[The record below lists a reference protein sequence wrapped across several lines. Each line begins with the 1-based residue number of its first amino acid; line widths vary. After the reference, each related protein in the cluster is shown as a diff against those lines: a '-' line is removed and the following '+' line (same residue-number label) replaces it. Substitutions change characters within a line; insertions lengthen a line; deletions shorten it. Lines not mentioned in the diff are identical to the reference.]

1 MNTSMKDYICPCGL
15 TEKRN
20 RPPKKSGYHGKIA
33 LSGFQLHMLVIHLR
47 YSKKEALGLKTDL
60 YFRQPR
66 DTFHLKINNLIM
78 AQMEAQQSHILAR
91 VRLPSK
97 PYERNPFVNAMLSRM
112 GSKKSGD
119 SNHETDEVD
128 NEKDNEEIL
137 TPPSTPKFENGCY
150 YGVPKLEK
158 TETED
163 EVKKRLLEAGMNLN
177 EFNQ

>member
-1 MNTSMKDYICPCGL
+1 MNTSMKDYTCPCGL

-20 RPPKKSGYHGKIA
+20 RPPKKSGNHGKIA

-78 AQMEAQQSHILAR
+78 AQMEAQQSHIVAR
-91 VRLPSK
+91 VRLASK
-97 PYERNPFVNAMLSRM
+97 PYEPNPFVNAMLSKM

-119 SNHETDEVD
+119 LNHEKDEVD
-128 NEKDNEEIL
+128 NEKDNEEIP
-137 TPPSTPKFENGCY
+137 TPPGTPRFSNGCY

-158 TETED
+158 TETEE
-163 EVKKRLLEAGMNLN
+163 EVRKRLLEVGMKLN
-177 EFNQ
+177 EFNK